1 MGVVSG
7 PCKWHVRIAGRSPL
21 RTQLKGIER
30 DLARAPVLPD
40 PKMLERLRKFDGLL
54 SSRTIPQGRLLDIFC
69 DFFAGFE
76 LQSLPQDFFLGRHLH
91 HQGPTRSLHLPWQC
105 ASWLPPTLGKEL
117 QAAAFVRTAQALSWW
132 KRLSVWLLSDV
143 ERSDT
148 FAVESVLSDAY
159 AHF

>member
-7 PCKWHVRIAGRSPL
+7 SCKRHVRIAGRSLL

-30 DLARAPVLPD
+30 DFARAPVLPD
-40 PKMLERLRKFDGLL
+40 QIMLERLRKFDGLL
-54 SSRTIPQGRLLDIFC
+54 SSGTIRQGMLLDIC
-69 DFFAGFE
+69 DFFAG
-76 LQSLPQDFFLGRHLH
+76 LNYGLSLRSFSLGRHLH

-105 ASWLPPTLGKEL
+105 ASWLPPALGKEL
-117 QAAAFVRTAQALSWW
+117 QAAAFARTAQGLSWW
-132 KRLSVWLLSDV
+132 KRLSVRLLSDV
-143 ERSDT
+143 ERSDP